1 MPDTDSAVED
11 EDRPVVATDASDA
24 QATANDSGA
33 DNSGTNSD
41 RKVGVTP
48 LSIGEVLEVLS
59 EEFPDVTISK
69 IRFLESQGLV
79 QPERNTSGYRQ
90 FCDADIERLRWI
102 LRQQRDHF
110 LPLKVIRRALERGVD
125 VIDAGAG
132 DQPTLWTAVAEAAA
146 QEELGD
152 EKERIARTEAA
163 DARKDAA
170 RSRTHPSTRK
180 DRAQPGSGAVR
191 GAPEGSRRRRYSSPA
206 DVVAA
211 LQEDPREPVA
221 TGSARTDRAG
231 DVPAD
236 PPPPD
241 PAVGSD
247 EVAEAAISAAKTAA
261 ASVGVMP
268 SGGQMRQLGREE
280 LLSEARLSPELLD
293 ELVEFGLVEPD
304 NVAGEAV
311 YDHVD
316 LAVAVLAGRSAE
328 LGISARHLRMYKVAA
343 VREAGLLEQVAMPL
357 LKQRNPAAKAK
368 AVETVADLT
377 QMGAELHGLL
387 LARELGP
394 HLAP

>member
-1 MPDTDSAVED
+1 MPDADSAVGNQ
-11 EDRPVVATDASDA
+11 DRPARNTDAAALSAATDSDA
-24 QATANDSGA
+24 AGSSIAPDHDAGTA
-33 DNSGTNSD
+33 
-41 RKVGVTP
+41 P
-48 LSIGEVLEVLS
+48 LSIGEVLEVLR

-90 FCDADIERLRWI
+90 FGNADIERLRWI

-146 QEELGD
+146 QEEIGN
-152 EKERIARTEAA
+152 EKERIARSEAA
-163 DARKDAA
+163 DARHDAA
-170 RSRTHPSTRK
+170 RSRTHPSTRTGLE
-180 DRAQPGSGAVR
+180 QPGSGAAR
-191 GAPEGSRRRRYSSPA
+191 GAPETGKRPRHSSPA

-211 LQEDPREPVA
+211 LQEDPRERSA
-221 TGSARTDRAG
+221 TGSVLSGDSDDPPAENARSKPDAVLL
-231 DVPAD
+231 DVPD
-236 PPPPD
+236 
-241 PAVGSD
+241 
-247 EVAEAAISAAKTAA
+247 AATAA
-261 ASVGVMP
+261 VETVTASLGVVP

-280 LLSEARLSPELLD
+280 LLGEARLSPELLD

-304 NVAGEAV
+304 DVAGEAV
-311 YDHVD
+311 YDQVD
-316 LAVAVLAGRSAE
+316 LAVAALAARTAE

-343 VREAGLLEQVAMPL
+343 VREAGLLEQVAMPM

-368 AVETVADLT
+368 AVEAVADLT
-377 QMGAELHGLL
+377 RIGAELHELL
-387 LARELGP
+387 LSRELGP

>member
-1 MPDTDSAVED
+1 MAVND
-11 EDRPVVATDASDA
+11 GGGSGATANASDA
-24 QATANDSGA
+24 PDSA
-33 DNSGTNSD
+33 TNSD
-41 RKVGVTP
+41 RFVGATP

-90 FCDADIERLRWI
+90 FGNADIERLRWI

-146 QEELGD
+146 QEEIGD
-152 EKERIARTEAA
+152 EKERIARSEAA
-163 DARKDAA
+163 DARKEAA

-180 DRAQPGSGAVR
+180 EQAEPGSGAVR
-191 GAPEGSRRRRYSSPA
+191 DAPEGSRRRRYSSPA

-211 LQEDPREPVA
+211 LQEDPRAPVA
-221 TGSARTDRAG
+221 TASAGTNRSAG
-231 DVPAD
+231 TPTEVET
-236 PPPPD
+236 PD
-241 PAVGSD
+241 PAAGSD
-247 EVAEAAISAAKTAA
+247 EVPEAVKSAAENDS
-261 ASVGVMP
+261 ASAGVTP
-268 SGGQMRQLGREE
+268 SGGQMRQLGRDE
-280 LLSEARLSPELLD
+280 LLGEARLSAELLD

-304 NVAGEAV
+304 VIAGEATF
-311 YDHVD
+311 DQVD

-328 LGISARHLRMYKVAA
+328 LGVSPRHLRMYRVAA

-368 AVETVADLT
+368 ATETVADLT
-377 QMGAELHGLL
+377 QMGAELHQLL